1 MALHIQSAEAINTT
15 QVVAAVA
22 HTASTATVIT
32 MVAKAAVVI
41 QELVLIT
48 AHREH
53 ITVAVA
59 EQAVIQIQVQAD
71 PAIRVLLLYDTD
83 LDKVN
88 KCQR

>member
-15 QVVAAVA
+15 QVVAEVA
-22 HTASTATVIT
+22 HTAHTATVIT
-32 MVAKAAVVI
+32 MVAKVAVVI
-41 QELVLIT
+41 QDLVLIT

-53 ITVAVA
+53 ITAVVVA
-59 EQAVIQIQVQAD
+59 QAAIRIQVQAD